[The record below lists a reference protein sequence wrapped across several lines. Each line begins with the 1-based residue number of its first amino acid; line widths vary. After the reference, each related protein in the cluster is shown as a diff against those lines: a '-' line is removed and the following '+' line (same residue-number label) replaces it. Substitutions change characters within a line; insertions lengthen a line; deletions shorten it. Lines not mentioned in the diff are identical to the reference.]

1 MIRGAIVAG
10 IFIGL
15 IGCGSVTPRDD
26 DGGRGGSGGEGGGA
40 GTAADA
46 GIDMSEC
53 APPAFDCLGVQGGC
67 GVGEESA
74 QQRICGVL
82 SALCCPVNV
91 CDPAQCHACT
101 GCP

>member
-1 MIRGAIVAG
+1 MKWIRRAIAAGVVAG
-10 IFIGL
+10 L
-15 IGCGSVTPRDD
+15 VGCGSVTPRDD

-40 GTAADA
+40 GTAADVDA
-46 GIDMSEC
+46 C
-53 APPAFDCLGVQGGC
+53 AAPTFDCLGVQGGC
-67 GVGEESA
+67 GAGEEAA

-82 SALCCPVNV
+82 STLCCPVNV